1 MGNNYKESTKLAS
14 RHEPLVSLQKGDKER
29 MDIYSPE
36 GTKVI
41 FNHPESGYNHHIETA
56 KKHLEVGKEYTIDHT
71 DVGDWHTGVY
81 LKEIPGVAFNS
92 VMFDEA

>member
-1 MGNNYKESTKLAS
+1 MNEQNNLTEQEKAVGFEQQ
-14 RHEPLVSLQKGDKER
+14 VSLQKGDTR

-41 FNHPESGYNHHIETA
+41 FNHPQSGYNHHIETA
-56 KKHLEVGKEYTIDHT
+56 KKHLEVGKEYTVDHT
-71 DVGDWHTGVY
+71 YVGDWHTDVY
-81 LKEIPGVAFNS
+81 LKEIPEVAFNS